1 MKKEKKHG
9 GKMAIRNNSL
19 LSAFKKKLKSVK
31 KPEKKPK
38 SIPKDRSKMIAIGIW
53 SMIAT
58 LIFFAFIS
66 VLLSINTRS
75 VVNDIERNQERNSKQ
90 KEEVSIVAGERFL
103 SGFITEYINVKNE
116 NDAIEKRHNRLMT
129 YLVKESD
136 ELEQETLFDIS
147 GAQGDR
153 VLNNYTLYNVKQE
166 KEETLFQYEIEYS
179 NIVKV
184 KKKEHEIKKQALL
197 NIPVK
202 NKGDQFAVSGTPYI
216 SEIYDLKGDIA
227 NSKEDREEY
236 DGDQTAAIK
245 EFVNTFFRKYAEE
258 SKDDMSYVMK
268 TPETLNGH
276 LVFGDVENVRIYKSG
291 DGFEI
296 SSVVIFKEKETR
308 IPVKE
313 RFTLFV
319 TKNTGQYYVNKLKH
333 Q

>member
-103 SGFITEYINVKNE
+103 SGFLTEYINVKND
-116 NDAIEKRHNRLMT
+116 NDAIEQRRKKLMA

-136 ELEQETLFDIS
+136 EIEQESLFDIS

-153 VLNNYTLYNVKQE
+153 VLNNYNLYNVKQE

-227 NSKEDREEY
+227 NAKEDREEY

-258 SKDDMSYVMK
+258 TKDDMSYVMK

-276 LVFGDVENVRIYKSG
+276 LVFSDVENVSIYKNG
-291 DGFEI
+291 EGFEI
-296 SSVVIFKEKETR
+296 SSVVIFKEKETN

-319 TKNTGQYYVNKLKH
+319 TKNSGQYYVNKLKH

>member
-1 MKKEKKHG
+1 M
-9 GKMAIRNNSL
+9 
-19 LSAFKKKLKSVK
+19 
-31 KPEKKPK
+31 
-38 SIPKDRSKMIAIGIW
+38 
-53 SMIAT
+53 
-58 LIFFAFIS
+58 
-66 VLLSINTRS
+66 
-75 VVNDIERNQERNSKQ
+75 
-90 KEEVSIVAGERFL
+90 
-103 SGFITEYINVKNE
+103 
-116 NDAIEKRHNRLMT
+116 
-129 YLVKESD
+129 
-136 ELEQETLFDIS
+136 
-147 GAQGDR
+147 
-153 VLNNYTLYNVKQE
+153 KQE

-184 KKKEHEIKKQALL
+184 KKKEHEIKKQVLL

-202 NKGDQFAVSGTPYI
+202 NKGEQFAVSGTPYL
-216 SEIYDLKGDIA
+216 SEIYDLKGNIEI
-227 NSKEDREEY
+227 NKEDREEY

-258 SKDDMSYVMK
+258 SRDDMSYVMK

-276 LVFGDVENVRIYKSG
+276 LVFGDVENVRIYKNG

-296 SSVVIFKEKETR
+296 SSVVIFREKETS

>member
-1 MKKEKKHG
+1 MKKKKNDGKIVTEK
-9 GKMAIRNNSL
+9 NPL
-19 LSAFKKKLKSVK
+19 LSAFKKKLKAVK

-38 SIPKDRSKMIAIGIW
+38 SIPKDRSKMIAIGVW
-53 SMIAT
+53 SMIGT
-58 LIFFAFIS
+58 LIFFAFLS

-103 SGFITEYINVKNE
+103 SGFIEQYINVKNE
-116 NDAIEKRHNRLMT
+116 RAAAEQRQNTLMK
-129 YLVKESD
+129 YLVADD
-136 ELEQETLFDIS
+136 EIDQEAWFDTS

-153 VLNNYTLYNVKQE
+153 VLNDYVLYNVK
-166 KEETLFQYEIEYS
+166 KGDGDSLFQYKVNYA
-179 NIVKV
+179 NVVKV
-184 KKKEHEIKKQALL
+184 KKKEHKVAKQALL

-202 NKGDQFAVSGTPYI
+202 HKGDKFAVSGTPYL
-216 SEIYDLKGDIA
+216 SEMYDLKGDIA
-227 NSKEDREEY
+227 SSSEEREEY
-236 DGDQTAAIK
+236 DGDQSAAIK
-245 EFVNTFFRKYAEE
+245 EFLNTFFRKYAEE

-276 LVFGDVENVRIYKSG
+276 LVFGDVENFSIYKND

-296 SSVVIFKEKETR
+296 SSVVIFKEKETS

-319 TKNTGQYYVNKLKH
+319 TKNSGQYYVNQLKH

>member
-1 MKKEKKHG
+1 MKKKKNDS
-9 GKMAIRNNSL
+9 KMATENNPM
-19 LSAFKKKLKSVK
+19 LSAFKKKLKAVK

-38 SIPKDRSKMIAIGIW
+38 SIPKDRSKMIAVGVWTMIG
-53 SMIAT
+53 T
-58 LIFFAFIS
+58 LVFFAFLS
-66 VLLSINTRS
+66 VLLSISNRS
-75 VVNDIERNQERNSKQ
+75 ALNDLARQQEQNSKQ

-103 SGFITEYINVKNE
+103 SGFIEQYINVKNE
-116 NDAIEKRHNRLMT
+116 RAAAEQRQNTLMK
-129 YLVKESD
+129 YLVIDD
-136 ELEQETLFDIS
+136 ETDQETWFDTS

-153 VLNNYTLYNVKQE
+153 VLNDYVLYNVK
-166 KEETLFQYEIEYS
+166 KGDGDSLFQYKVNYA
-179 NIVKV
+179 NVVKV
-184 KKKEHEIKKQALL
+184 KKKEHKVDKSALL

-202 NKGDQFAVSGTPYI
+202 HKGDEFAVNGTPYL

-227 NSKEDREEY
+227 NTKEDREEY
-236 DGDQTAAIK
+236 DGEQTAAIK
-245 EFVNTFFRKYAEE
+245 EFLNTFFRKYAEE

-276 LVFGDVENVRIYKSG
+276 LVFGDVENFSIYKND

-296 SSVVIFKEKETR
+296 SSVVIFKEKETS

-319 TKNTGQYYVNKLKH
+319 TKNSGQYYVKQLKH

>member
-1 MKKEKKHG
+1 MS
-9 GKMAIRNNSL
+9 IRNNSL

-38 SIPKDRSKMIAIGIW
+38 SIPKDRSKMIAVGIW

-58 LIFFAFIS
+58 LVFFAFLS
-66 VLLSINTRS
+66 VILSINTRS

-90 KEEVSIVAGERFL
+90 KDEVSIVAGERFL
-103 SGFITEYINVKNE
+103 SGFVTEYINVKNE
-116 NDAIEKRHNRLMT
+116 NDAIEQRHKKLMA
-129 YLVKESD
+129 YLAKERD
-136 ELEQETLFDIS
+136 GLEQETLFDIS

-166 KEETLFQYEIEYS
+166 EEETLFQYEIEYS

-184 KKKEHEIKKQALL
+184 KKKKHEIKKQALL

-216 SEIYDLKGDIA
+216 SEIYDLKGNIEI
-227 NSKEDREEY
+227 NKEDREEY

-276 LVFGDVENVRIYKSG
+276 LVFSDVENVRIYKSG

-296 SSVVIFKEKETR
+296 SSVVIFKEKETS

>member
-1 MKKEKKHG
+1 MKKKKNDDRISTEKKT
-9 GKMAIRNNSL
+9 L
-19 LSAFKKKLKSVK
+19 LLAFKKKLKGVK

-38 SIPKDRSKMIAIGIW
+38 SIPRDRTKMIAIGVW

-58 LIFFAFIS
+58 LIFFAFLS

-103 SGFITEYINVKNE
+103 SGFIEQYINVKNE
-116 NDAIEKRHNRLMT
+116 RAAAEQRQNTLMK
-129 YLVKESD
+129 YLVADD
-136 ELEQETLFDIS
+136 EIDQEAWFDTS

-153 VLNNYTLYNVKQE
+153 ILNDYVLYNVK
-166 KEETLFQYEIEYS
+166 KGDGDSLFQYKVNYA
-179 NIVKV
+179 NVVKI
-184 KKKEHEIKKQALL
+184 KKKEHKVDKSALL

-202 NKGDQFAVSGTPYI
+202 HKGDEFAVNGTPYL
-216 SEIYDLKGDIA
+216 SEIYNLKGDIE
-227 NSKEDREEY
+227 NTKEDREEY

-245 EFVNTFFRKYAEE
+245 EFLHTFFRKYAEE
-258 SKDDMSYVMK
+258 TKNDMTYIMK

-276 LVFGDVENVRIYKSG
+276 LVFGDVENFSIYKND

-296 SSVVIFKEKETR
+296 SSVVIFKEKETS

-319 TKNTGQYYVNKLKH
+319 TKNSGQYYVKQLKH

>member
-1 MKKEKKHG
+1 MKKKKND
-9 GKMAIRNNSL
+9 GKMVIENNPL
-19 LSAFKKKLKSVK
+19 LSAFKKKLKGVK
-31 KPEKKPK
+31 KPEKKSK

-58 LIFFAFIS
+58 LIFFAFLS

-75 VVNDIERNQERNSKQ
+75 VVNDIERNQVKNSKQ

-103 SGFITEYINVKNE
+103 SGFIEQYINVKNE
-116 NDAIEKRHNRLMT
+116 RAAAEQRQNTLMK
-129 YLVKESD
+129 YLVADD
-136 ELEQETLFDIS
+136 EIDQETWFDTS

-153 VLNNYTLYNVKQE
+153 VLNDYVLYNVK
-166 KEETLFQYEIEYS
+166 KGDGDSLFQYKVNYE
-179 NIVKV
+179 NVVKV
-184 KKKEHEIKKQALL
+184 KKKEHKVEKQALL

-202 NKGDQFAVSGTPYI
+202 HKGDKFAVNGTPYL

-227 NSKEDREEY
+227 NTKEDREEY

-245 EFVNTFFRKYAEE
+245 EFLNTFFRKYAEE

-276 LVFGDVENVRIYKSG
+276 LVFGDVENIRIYKKG
-291 DGFEI
+291 DGFEV
-296 SSVVIFKEKETR
+296 SSVAVFKEKETNL
-308 IPVKE
+308 PVKE
-313 RFTLFV
+313 RFTLFIV
-319 TKNTGQYYVNKLKH
+319 KNSGQYYVNQLKH

>member
-1 MKKEKKHG
+1 MKKKKND

-38 SIPKDRSKMIAIGIW
+38 SIPKDRTKIIAVGIW

-58 LIFFAFIS
+58 LIFFAFLS

-75 VVNDIERNQERNSKQ
+75 VVNDIERNQVKNSKQ

-103 SGFITEYINVKNE
+103 SGFIEQYINVKNE
-116 NDAIEKRHNRLMT
+116 NDAIEQRHKKLMT
-129 YLVKESD
+129 YLAKESD
-136 ELEQETLFDIS
+136 ELEQETLFAIS
-147 GAQGDR
+147 GARGDR
-153 VLNNYTLYNVKQE
+153 VLNDFVLYNVK
-166 KEETLFQYEIEYS
+166 KEDEDSLFQYKVNYQ
-179 NIVKV
+179 NVVKV
-184 KKKEHEIKKQALL
+184 KKKEHKIDKQALL

-227 NSKEDREEY
+227 NSKEEREEY

-245 EFVNTFFRKYAEE
+245 EFLHTFFRKYAEE
-258 SKDDMSYVMK
+258 TKNDMTYIMK
-268 TPETLNGH
+268 APETLNGH
-276 LVFGDVENVRIYKSG
+276 LVFGDVENFSIYKND

-296 SSVVIFKEKETR
+296 SSVVIFKEKETS

-319 TKNTGQYYVNKLKH
+319 TKNSGQYYVNQLKH